1 MRMLIFLLLPLVAIS
16 RGDDYC
22 FSKDTAPVQTR
33 QFSSMTAY
41 QVAKSSDI
49 EKQHVVPGCT
59 AKKIWIMHR
68 HGTRLP
74 EKGVIQNAK
83 RLDELRDYVIKN
95 YEGTNKKFGA
105 GSLCQ
110 TDFDAIKA
118 WKWNSSITV
127 DQEEFL
133 TSQGYE
139 DLKGTATLYKRLFPT
154 VLPSTYNDT
163 YYHKSAMSDTEE
175 NVAQKCPL
183 CEASLDVGKTFK
195 TKCGHVFHTSCI
207 AAYSKKK
214 TTCPTCNTVCFEKSG
229 TPSQNTRGNKGQIL
243 ETTPS
248 GSSGAAVLGLAQKE
262 LIQSTILDA
271 VKSMQNDL
279 MTQLSEQMTRLIQA
293 NVPTR
298 LPAEEVANPGALL
311 GRESLGQSPLL
322 NMDEPSGSG
331 RETPGSYDFL
341 NPSSLLLYTGRQR
354 TNASFKAFVEGLFG
368 TNNSALAAETPKP
381 DMLLRPFEKC
391 QNYLD
396 FPYKNEGSEFFKF
409 QHSEL
414 YNDTLAN
421 ISTRLGFDNPL
432 DVTDIKLI
440 YDMCRFDQA
449 WNVESKSAWCGA
461 FLPEDVTVFEYLDDL
476 NYYYGYGYG
485 FPKSGKDKLNC
496 NLVQDLLKR
505 LNSTVSPHVVA
516 YFGHSTGL
524 LYLLVALGFQKDNTH
539 LTADNY
545 GNMTNRLWKSS
556 RIDPFAGNLMAV
568 KYDCPKESD
577 GDKVVFF
584 LNQQAVQLDWC
595 KEGVCKWSDVLEKYK
610 TISEANCDE
619 YFCQKNDQK
628 NNDQKNNDQ
637 KNNDQKKNDQKNNDQ
652 KNNDQKN
659 NDQKKNDEK
668 DNDKN
673 KTNPK
678 DNDQKTNDQN
688 KDCKCNVTNQN
699 NGQKENGASSQG
711 SGLCGL
717 LAMMLTTSLVF
728 FRH

>member
-1 MRMLIFLLLPLVAIS
+1 MRLLIFLLLPLVAIS
-16 RGDDYC
+16 QGDDYC
-22 FSKDTAPVQTR
+22 FSKDTAHVQTR

-83 RLDELRDYVIKN
+83 RLDELRDDVIMN

-110 TDFDAIKA
+110 RDFEAIKA

-127 DQEEFL
+127 DKEEFL

-163 YYHKSAMSDTEE
+163 YYH
-175 NVAQKCPL
+175 
-183 CEASLDVGKTFK
+183 FR
-195 TKCGHVFHTSCI
+195 H
-207 AAYSKKK
+207 
-214 TTCPTCNTVCFEKSG
+214 
-229 TPSQNTRGNKGQIL
+229 
-243 ETTPS
+243 
-248 GSSGAAVLGLAQKE
+248 
-262 LIQSTILDA
+262 
-271 VKSMQNDL
+271 
-279 MTQLSEQMTRLIQA
+279 
-293 NVPTR
+293 
-298 LPAEEVANPGALL
+298 
-311 GRESLGQSPLL
+311 
-322 NMDEPSGSG
+322 
-331 RETPGSYDFL
+331 
-341 NPSSLLLYTGRQR
+341 TGRQR

-476 NYYYGYGYG
+476 NYYYGWGYG

-556 RIDPFAGNLMAV
+556 RIDPFASNLMAV

-628 NNDQKNNDQ
+628 NNDQKNNNQ
-637 KNNDQKKNDQKNNDQ
+637 NNNDQ

-699 NGQKENGASSQG
+699 NGQKENGASSLG
-711 SGLCGL
+711 SGLRVL
-717 LAMMLTTSLVF
+717 LAMVLTTSLVF
-728 FRH
+728 FKH